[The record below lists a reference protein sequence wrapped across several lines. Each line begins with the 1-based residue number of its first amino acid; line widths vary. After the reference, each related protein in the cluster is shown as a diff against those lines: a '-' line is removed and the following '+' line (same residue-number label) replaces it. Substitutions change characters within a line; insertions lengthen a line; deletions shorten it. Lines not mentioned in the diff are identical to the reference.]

1 MKQLDRTQAPEIHD
15 AISFTYQLPP
25 IQKHICDNNIPI
37 YWLDAGVQEVVE
49 INWVFPAGVWYETK
63 PMLSQAVAALLK
75 SGTIQHTANEINE
88 ALEFYGAS
96 LHVNPGND
104 FAVVSLYTLTKHL
117 PVLLPTVYE
126 VLTEAVFPQEELEIF
141 QRNSIQKLSVN
152 LRKCEFVA
160 NQKFDALLFG
170 EDHPYGRY
178 TRNESIEALTREDL
192 QAFHKE
198 YYHLGLVQ
206 IFMAGRLTQT
216 DVNLVAS
223 VFGKGHIV
231 QKPLAQKISAS
242 PPPSQQKLHINHDPN
257 GVQGAIRI
265 GRIFPNRVHP
275 DYPGMVVL
283 NTILGGY
290 FGSRLMRNIREEK
303 GYTYGI
309 YSMLSSWLHAGVFVI
324 ATETGRQVTMN
335 AVEEVYKEMDILC
348 KEQVS
353 EEELLLVK
361 NYLLGNLLGDLDG
374 PFQILQRWR
383 SLILYGLDE
392 NYFYNSVEMYKTIN
406 SEKLL
411 QLAHT
416 YFKPELLYEVVV
428 I

>member
-1 MKQLDRTQAPEIHD
+1 
-15 AISFTYQLPP
+15 
-25 IQKHICDNNIPI
+25 
-37 YWLDAGVQEVVE
+37 
-49 INWVFPAGVWYETK
+49 
-63 PMLSQAVAALLK
+63 
-75 SGTIQHTANEINE
+75 GTIHHTANEINE

-96 LHVNPGND
+96 LHVNAGND

-126 VLTEAVFPQEELEIF
+126 VLAEAVFPQEELEIF

-178 TRNESIEALTREDL
+178 TRKESIEALTREDL

-353 EEELLLVK
+353 EEELLL
-361 NYLLGNLLGDLDG
+361 
-374 PFQILQRWR
+374 
-383 SLILYGLDE
+383 
-392 NYFYNSVEMYKTIN
+392 
-406 SEKLL
+406 
-411 QLAHT
+411 
-416 YFKPELLYEVVV
+416 
-428 I
+428 